1 MNINEVEL
9 ATNLAHNAT
18 YDEMFNDEK
27 VNSEEEL
34 FENNEYTREAQI
46 LFDAYYSYFYNEIIK
61 TEQKDEL

>member
-46 LFDAYYSYFYNEIIK
+46 IFDTYYSYFYNEIIK